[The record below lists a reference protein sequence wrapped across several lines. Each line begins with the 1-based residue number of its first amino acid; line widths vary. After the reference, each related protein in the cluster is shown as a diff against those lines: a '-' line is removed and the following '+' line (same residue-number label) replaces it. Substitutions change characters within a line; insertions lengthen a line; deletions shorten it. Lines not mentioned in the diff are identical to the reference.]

1 MGCKTKKEKKK
12 SQGSPSS
19 QKGVVVIIRDGKS
32 GEMNFE
38 GTSLSSILIILSL
51 KGLLDIQMEVLSAIE
66 R

>member
-1 MGCKTKKEKKK
+1 MWDVRQKKRIK

-19 QKGVVVIIRDGKS
+19 IVIIRNGKTR
-32 GEMNFE
+32 EVNLE

-51 KGLLDIQMEVLSAIE
+51 KGLLDRQMEVLLAVE